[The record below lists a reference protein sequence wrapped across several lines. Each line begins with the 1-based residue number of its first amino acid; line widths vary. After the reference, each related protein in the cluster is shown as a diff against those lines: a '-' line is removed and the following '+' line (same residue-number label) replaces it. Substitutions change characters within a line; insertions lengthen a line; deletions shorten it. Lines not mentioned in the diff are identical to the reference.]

1 MSWSALDW
9 ASKQKTGNGTNKLVL
24 LCLANYADDKNTC
37 FPSYKTLISIT
48 EMSRSTIIRALKSLE
63 DIGLIE
69 IKERFAAF
77 NEAKRQ
83 TSNLYTL
90 KVGYQT
96 DTHPIQFD
104 TPPSIT
110 MKPHI
115 TSNNKPIKY
124 SSDFNEWWNLY
135 PRNDGSKK
143 KAYDL
148 FLNITDKIIN
158 FDELYSKTVQYKNRM
173 HEKDPKFIPHATTWL
188 NQRRWETVGEKTKI
202 NLNQLVG

>member
-69 IKERFAAF
+69 IKERFADF

-83 TSNLYTL
+83 TSNFCY
-90 KVGYQT
+90 
-96 DTHPIQFD
+96 
-104 TPPSIT
+104 
-110 MKPHI
+110 
-115 TSNNKPIKY
+115 
-124 SSDFNEWWNLY
+124 
-135 PRNDGSKK
+135 
-143 KAYDL
+143 
-148 FLNITDKIIN
+148 
-158 FDELYSKTVQYKNRM
+158 
-173 HEKDPKFIPHATTWL
+173 
-188 NQRRWETVGEKTKI
+188 
-202 NLNQLVG
+202 